1 MSTGEQPAYPD
12 VQGDWLTLKQAA
24 AQLGISP
31 RTARRW
37 IREGKLA
44 GELMPGPYGEQ
55 YMVPAGQINTAQE
68 ITDVVKVDRQ
78 ADMTTLAA
86 VLERHLANRDDG
98 IADLVAAVEGLRVEG
113 RQADQ
118 RLTDTLQAE
127 LAEVRRELAE
137 LRDVLEARHEHTG
150 STQSTGSTENEER
163 HGRVWWKFWDRG

>member
-12 VQGDWLTLKQAA
+12 EQGDWLTLKQAA

-37 IREGKLA
+37 IREGKLE
-44 GELMPGPYGEQ
+44 GQLMPGPYGEQ
-55 YMVPAGQINTAQE
+55 YMVPANQISTARE
-68 ITDVVKVDRQ
+68 ITDVVRVDRQ

-86 VLERHLANRDDG
+86 VLERHLARRDEG
-98 IADLVAAVEGLRVEG
+98 MADLLAAIEGLRVEG

-118 RLTDTLQAE
+118 RLTETLQAE

-137 LRDVLEARHEHTG
+137 LRDATEATHDAPG
-150 STQSTGSTENEER
+150 STVPNDQHDDDRSPR
-163 HGRVWWKFWDRG
+163 AWWRVWER

>member
-1 MSTGEQPAYPD
+1 MSTGEQPAYPSE
-12 VQGDWLTLKQAA
+12 QGDWLTLKQAA

-44 GELMPGPYGEQ
+44 GELMPGPYGQQ
-55 YMVPAGQINTAQE
+55 YGVPANQISTARE
-68 ITDVVKVDRQ
+68 ITDVVRVDRQ

-86 VLERHLANRDDG
+86 VLERHLARRDEG
-98 IADLVAAVEGLRVEG
+98 MADLLAAIEGLRVEG

-118 RLTDTLQAE
+118 RLTETLQAE

-137 LRDVLEARHEHTG
+137 LKGLQQVAQER
-150 STQSTGSTENEER
+150 TGSTEPNDQHEGEDR
-163 HGRVWWKFWDRG
+163 PAWWMFWRQG